1 MIQIQFRSIPRQWTE
16 IQMGHC
22 IWGYGIPGT
31 DCVSATA
38 REDGF
43 TPLNS
48 VAMVYQWD
56 AKMVKVRSK
65 ACNVSGQVEFVPS
78 TFPKLLLVPQ
88 THGKVNSELART
100 FVQAVL
106 AEQVRHLHMSHF
118 GFIQNRFPSE
128 EFDAILSAFDS
139 VESPTTLLRVTVDV
153 DSRIQAEARDVLFP
167 YLRNQRLAIQASP
180 AWISSAGESRIT

>member
-1 MIQIQFRSIPRQWTE
+1 MIKIQIRSIPRQWTE

-22 IWGYGIPGT
+22 IWGYGVPGT

-48 VAMVYQWD
+48 VAMVYRWD
-56 AKMVKVRSK
+56 AKMVKLRSR
-65 ACNVSGQVEFVPS
+65 ACNESGRVEFVPS

-88 THGKVNSELART
+88 THGKANAELARM

-106 AEQVRHLHMSHF
+106 AEQVSHLHMSHF
-118 GFIQNRFPSE
+118 GFIQNRFPAE
-128 EFDAILSAFDS
+128 EFDAILSAFDC
-139 VESPTTLLRVTVDV
+139 VESPAILQRVTVDV

-167 YLRNQRLAIQASP
+167 YLRNQRLASQASP
-180 AWISSAGESRIT
+180 TWSASAGENRTT

>member
-1 MIQIQFRSIPRQWTE
+1 MIKIQFRSIPREWTE

-22 IWGYGIPGT
+22 IWGYGVPGV

-48 VAMVYQWD
+48 VACVYGWD
-56 AKMVKVRSK
+56 AAMVQARSR
-65 ACNVSGQVEFVPS
+65 ACNASGRVEFVPS

-88 THGKVNSELART
+88 THGRASSELART
-100 FVQAVL
+100 FVQAIL
-106 AEQVRHLHMSHF
+106 DEQIRHLHMSHF

-128 EFDAILSAFDS
+128 EFNSILSAFDS
-139 VESPTTLLRVTVDV
+139 VESQTTLQRVTVDV
-153 DSRIQAEARDVLFP
+153 DSRIQAQARDVLYP
-167 YLRNQRLAIQASP
+167 YLRNQRLAIEASP
-180 AWISSAGESRIT
+180 AWLSSASESRST